1 MPNWCIN
8 TLTVSSENSDDLK
21 KFLFENKNGKDQL
34 LDFNKVIMLPEEIL
48 YSKSNLTDN
57 EKKIL
62 KQKYGADNWYDW
74 QINNWGTKWNASNV
88 DIIMDEK
95 LYYNFD
101 TAWSPPE
108 PWFYKLVKKYP
119 NIDMHLEYEEAGC
132 DFAGYVSYS
141 GGDLTEDTYELS
153 VSIWNKCDKKF
164 LNETINNEIKK
175 YELGDER
182 DDNIDN
188 ITDNVIDTLSDTMCN
203 SSAIYDKVKE
213 LVENLI

>member
-21 KFLFENKNGKDQL
+21 KFLFENRNGKDQL
-34 LDFNKVIMLPEEIL
+34 LDFNKVIMLPEEINC
-48 YSKSNLTDN
+48 SKSNLTDN

-108 PWFYKLVKKYP
+108 PWFYKLVQKYP

-132 DFAGYVSYS
+132 DFAGYVSYC

>member
-8 TLTVSSENSDDLK
+8 TLTISSENSDDLK

-34 LDFNKVIMLPEEIL
+34 LDFNKVIMLPEEIN
-48 YSKSNLTDN
+48 YSKSNFTDN

-108 PWFYKLVKKYP
+108 PWFYKLVQKYP

-153 VSIWNKCDKKF
+153 VSIWNNCDKKF